1 MDSTQGR
8 DDSAQQASPGLVAGL
23 GGLARSLFAL
33 LVSRIELAAL
43 ELGEVRDNL
52 ARFLLVGA
60 LGVIALWFAVACWTA
75 VVIVLAWDAMGW
87 KILALVAA
95 VYSVLAIA
103 ILRHARGMVAG
114 NRLSMPATMAELR
127 SDRDALL

>member
-1 MDSTQGR
+1 MDGTQGR
-8 DDSAQQASPGLVAGL
+8 DDPTQQGSPGLVAGL

-95 VYSVLAIA
+95 VYSVLAVA

-114 NRLSMPATMAELR
+114 DRLSMPATMAELR

>member
-8 DDSAQQASPGLVAGL
+8 DDLAQQGNPGLVAGL